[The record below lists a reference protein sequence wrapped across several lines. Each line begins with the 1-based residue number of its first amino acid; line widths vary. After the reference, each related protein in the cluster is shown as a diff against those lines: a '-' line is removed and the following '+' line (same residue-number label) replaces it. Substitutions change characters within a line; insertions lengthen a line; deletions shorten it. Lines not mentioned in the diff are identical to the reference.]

1 MRTSVICMIMFIY
14 SLRKKEE
21 KMKRRLLGLIL
32 VGAMIFSLSAC
43 GKNEVQQESDVQ
55 QEDNVYEREP
65 ASDPN
70 DEGDTAEKEEVKLT
84 STEMTD
90 ITFTKTDSAV
100 IMNISGE
107 TFQIFQQLATK
118 NDTENPQGAIAQMD
132 FHFWNETDVHYY
144 VYVAYI
150 GHGQYAC
157 LEQEFDK
164 KVHNDVPFEMTETG
178 ISVSLTPELADIS
191 NLGLFGVNIQSK
203 DESYYVEDLYAFNVD
218 GKLMVTKESESI
230 ATNDAM
236 LQVAEQNNKQAVDQ
250 GEVTEENVE
259 NNSKQIWVTLGDIEI
274 TEMPIARS
282 VLEDDGWT
290 IEISEVTNI
299 CRTTKD
305 NNVIGVVL
313 SEDKTM
319 ITSMTICNDE
329 NSLDHTIEEDL
340 LVLLFG
346 TVPVLSASKEDVISI
361 MDSEETGEYRDHSL
375 SETNWGLEF
384 GNPDKCIGF
393 VAANKDS
400 KYFMITLISK

>member
-1 MRTSVICMIMFIY
+1 MKKAFMILVMVFIMATLVACGSDKITSNNSTNEVVATPDSTTETQQNEKTVTNEAIESNNQTDTPTDEGLAAYAGAYSDGTNYLVIEGENITLNGRKCEVTRVETDHFKSGIPVYYFIY
-14 SLRKKEE
+14 ENNEISIYYDE
-21 KMKRRLLGLIL
+21 
-32 VGAMIFSLSAC
+32 VC
-43 GKNEVQQESDVQ
+43 GMGCS
-55 QEDNVYEREP
+55 
-65 ASDPN
+65 
-70 DEGDTAEKEEVKLT
+70 
-84 STEMTD
+84 
-90 ITFTKTDSAV
+90 
-100 IMNISGE
+100 
-107 TFQIFQQLATK
+107 
-118 NDTENPQGAIAQMD
+118 
-132 FHFWNETDVHYY
+132 
-144 VYVAYI
+144 
-150 GHGQYAC
+150 
-157 LEQEFDK
+157 LEQPEGSWLTYETIDIANVPHFD
-164 KVHNDVPFEMTETG
+164 
-178 ISVSLTPELADIS
+178 
-191 NLGLFGVNIQSK
+191 
-203 DESYYVEDLYAFNVD
+203 VED
-218 GKLMVTKESESI
+218 E
-230 ATNDAM
+230 
-236 LQVAEQNNKQAVDQ
+236 QVADTDMEQQNNKQAVDQ
-250 GEVTEENVE
+250 GEVTEENIE
-259 NNSKQIWVTLGDIEI
+259 NNGKQIWVTLGDIEI

-290 IEISEVTNI
+290 IETSEVTNI